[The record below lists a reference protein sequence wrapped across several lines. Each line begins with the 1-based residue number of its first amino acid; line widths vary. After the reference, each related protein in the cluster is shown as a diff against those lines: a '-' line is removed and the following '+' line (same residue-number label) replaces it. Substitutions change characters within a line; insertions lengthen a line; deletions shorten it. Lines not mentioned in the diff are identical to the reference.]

1 MNSYMKKLT
10 NKIMIKYFKNLIT
23 SFLIWLRPPKIG
35 QIQIEPTPSSSLEQD
50 VRMNQEKLEVNLE
63 EWEGTLQV
71 VFESN
76 NFVTEGIERAVRPSD
91 EVLKKQIASFYKD
104 YRKVIKKTDQL
115 FTKNII
121 NIELKENE
129 IIE

>member
-1 MNSYMKKLT
+1 MLR
-10 NKIMIKYFKNLIT
+10 YFKNLLT
-23 SFLIWLRPPKIG
+23 SFLFWFRPPKIG
-35 QIQIEPTPSSSLEQD
+35 QIQIEPTSSSSLEQD

-91 EVLKKQIASFYKD
+91 EVLKRQIATFYKD
-104 YRKVIKKTDQL
+104 YRNLNKKVEQL
-115 FTKNII
+115 YTKNLI
-121 NIELKENE
+121 NIEIKENE
-129 IIE
+129 N

>member
-1 MNSYMKKLT
+1 
-10 NKIMIKYFKNLIT
+10 MIKYFKNLLT
-23 SFLIWLRPPKIG
+23 SFLFWFRPPNIG

-50 VRMNQEKLEVNLE
+50 VRKNQENLEVNLD
-63 EWEGTLQV
+63 EWEGTVQV
-71 VFESN
+71 VFESD

-104 YRKVIKKTDQL
+104 YSRVIKKTDQL

-129 IIE
+129 D

>member
-1 MNSYMKKLT
+1 
-10 NKIMIKYFKNLIT
+10 MIKYLKNLLT
-23 SFLIWLRPPKIG
+23 SFLFWLRPPKIG
-35 QIQIEPTPSSSLEQD
+35 RIDIEPTLSTSLHQNVKFD
-50 VRMNQEKLEVNLE
+50 QQSLEVNLD
-63 EWEGTLQV
+63 EWEGTMQV

-91 EVLKKQIASFYKD
+91 EILKKQIQLFYKD
-104 YRKVIKKTDQL
+104 YSKQIRKTDQL

-129 IIE
+129 D

>member
-1 MNSYMKKLT
+1 
-10 NKIMIKYFKNLIT
+10 MIKYFKNLIT
-23 SFLIWLRPPKIG
+23 SFLFWLRPPKIG
-35 QIQIEPTPSSSLEQD
+35 QIQIEPPATSFEQD
-50 VRMNQEKLEVNLE
+50 VRMSQEKLEVNLE
-63 EWEGTLQV
+63 EWEGTLQI
-71 VFESN
+71 VFESD

-104 YRKVIKKTDQL
+104 YSRVIKKTDQL

-129 IIE
+129 TLTNK

>member
-1 MNSYMKKLT
+1 
-10 NKIMIKYFKNLIT
+10 MIKYLKNLLT

-35 QIQIEPTPSSSLEQD
+35 QIQIEPTSSSSLEQD

-63 EWEGTLQV
+63 EWEGTVQI

-76 NFVTEGIERAVRPSD
+76 NFVDADAGIERAVRPSD
-91 EVLKKQIASFYKD
+91 EVLKKQIATFYKD
-104 YRKVIKKTDQL
+104 YSRVIKKTDQL

-121 NIELKENE
+121 NIELKENVNE
-129 IIE
+129 

>member
-1 MNSYMKKLT
+1 
-10 NKIMIKYFKNLIT
+10 MIKYFRNLFT
-23 SFLIWLRPPKIG
+23 AFLIWLRPPKIG
-35 QIQIEPTPSSSLEQD
+35 QIQIEPTSSSSLEQD
-50 VRMNQEKLEVNLE
+50 VRMSQEKLEVNLE
-63 EWEGTLQV
+63 EWEGTVQI

-104 YRKVIKKTDQL
+104 YSKQIRKTDQL

-129 IIE
+129 D

>member
-1 MNSYMKKLT
+1 
-10 NKIMIKYFKNLIT
+10 MIKYFKNLIT

-50 VRMNQEKLEVNLE
+50 VRKNQEKLEVNLE
-63 EWEGTLQV
+63 EWEGTMQI

-91 EVLKKQIASFYKD
+91 EVLKKQIATFYKD
-104 YRKVIKKTDQL
+104 YRKLNQKVDGL
-115 FTKNII
+115 FTKNLI
-121 NIELKENE
+121 NIEIKENE
-129 IIE
+129 D

>member
-1 MNSYMKKLT
+1 
-10 NKIMIKYFKNLIT
+10 MIKYFKNLLT
-23 SFLIWLRPPKIG
+23 SVLFWFRPILGG

-50 VRMNQEKLEVNLE
+50 VRMNQEKLEVNLD
-63 EWEGTLQV
+63 EWEGTMQV
-71 VFESN
+71 VFKSD

-104 YRKVIKKTDQL
+104 YSRVIKKTDQL

-121 NIELKENE
+121 NIGIKENE
-129 IIE
+129 D